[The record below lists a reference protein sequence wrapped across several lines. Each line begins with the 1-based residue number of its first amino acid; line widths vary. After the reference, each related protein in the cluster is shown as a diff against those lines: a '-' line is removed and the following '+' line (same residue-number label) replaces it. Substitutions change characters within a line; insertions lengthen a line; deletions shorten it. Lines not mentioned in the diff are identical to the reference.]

1 MNKSKSKKNKQTS
14 SIWGG
19 RFLKDSSEIMK
30 NINASIWFDNRLAF
44 HDIVLSKEHSNMLY
58 KQKIISHKENRI
70 IQKGLKQIESEMIN
84 DQFYFS
90 DELED
95 IHMHIEVRLIELI
108 GDTGK
113 KLHTARSRN
122 DQVATSFKMWVR
134 DELDTLLILIKNL
147 QASIIKQAE
156 AHINT
161 ILPGFTHLQPAQPI
175 SLAHHLLA
183 YVEMLGR
190 DRTRLEDAK
199 NRLNKSPLGAAALAG
214 TSFPIDRFYTA
225 KALGF
230 DNPMENSIDAVS
242 DRDFV
247 LEVLSNAS
255 IIMVHLSR
263 LAEEVVIWSSPGFNF
278 ITLPDSFS
286 TGSSIM
292 PQKRNPDAAELIR
305 GKTGRV
311 SSAFNNVLTM
321 LKGLPLAYSK
331 DMQEDKEPF
340 FDAIDNLKLCLSV
353 SEGLIKEI
361 SFNVDEMKKMAE
373 LGYITATDI
382 ADWLVKE
389 CNIPF
394 RDAHSITGRVVKY
407 AEKNNLT
414 LDEVSIN
421 EFKKIDKRITNNIL
435 KVLTLQ
441 NSLESRNSYGGTA
454 PKLVKKALKKAKIKW
469 LK

>member
-1 MNKSKSKKNKQTS
+1 MNKSKSKKNKHTS

-19 RFLKDSSEIMK
+19 RFKKDSSEIMK

-58 KQKIISHKENRI
+58 KQKIISYKENRM

-95 IHMHIEVRLIELI
+95 IHMHIESRLIELI

-190 DRTRLEDAK
+190 DKTRLEDAK

-247 LEVLSNAS
+247 LEILSNAS

-292 PQKRNPDAAELIR
+292 PQKKNPDAAELIR

-394 RDAHSITGRVVKY
+394 RDAHSITGRVVQY

-414 LDEVSIN
+414 LEEVSLN
-421 EFKKIDKRITNNIL
+421 EFKKLDKRINNNIL
-435 KVLTLQ
+435 KVLTLK

-454 PKLVKKALKKAKIKW
+454 PKLVKKALKKAKTKWIK
-469 LK
+469 

>member
-19 RFLKDSSEIMK
+19 RFIKDSSEIMK

-84 DQFYFS
+84 DKFYFS

-95 IHMHIEVRLIELI
+95 IHMHIEARLIELI

-190 DRTRLEDAK
+190 DRTRVEDAK

-230 DNPMENSIDAVS
+230 NNPMENSIDAVS

-278 ITLPDSFS
+278 IDLPDSFS

-435 KVLTLQ
+435 KVLKLQ

>member
-19 RFLKDSSEIMK
+19 RFKNNSSEIMK
-30 NINASIWFDNRLAF
+30 NINASIWFDKRLAN
-44 HDIVLSKEHSNMLY
+44 HDILLSKQHSNMLY
-58 KQKIISHKENRI
+58 KQKIISYKENRL
-70 IQKGLKQIESEMIN
+70 IQNGLNQIEIEIT
-84 DQFYFS
+84 DEKFEFS

-95 IHMHIEVRLIELI
+95 IHMHIEARLIEII
-108 GDTGK
+108 GDSGK

-122 DQVATSFKMWVR
+122 DQVATSLRMWIR
-134 DELDTLLILIKNL
+134 DELDSVIILIKNL
-147 QASIIKQAE
+147 QESIIAQAE
-156 AHINT
+156 LHINT
-161 ILPGFTHLQPAQPI
+161 VLPGFTHLQPAQPI

-190 DRTRLEDAK
+190 DTTRIEDAK
-199 NRLNKSPLGAAALAG
+199 KRLNKCPLGAAALAG

-230 DNPMENSIDAVS
+230 NDPMENSIDAVS

-263 LAEEVVIWSSPGFNF
+263 LAEEIVIWSSPGFNF

-311 SSAFNNVLTM
+311 SSAFYNVLTM

-340 FDAIDNLKLCLSV
+340 FDAIDNLKLCLLV
-353 SEGLIKEI
+353 SQGLMKEI
-361 SFNVDEMKKMAE
+361 IFNVESMKKMAE

-389 CNIPF
+389 CDIPF
-394 RDAHSITGRVVKY
+394 RDAHAITGKVVKY
-407 AEKNNLT
+407 AEDNQLALNMISM
-414 LDEVSIN
+414 DQ
-421 EFKKIDKRITNNIL
+421 FKKIDKRITDNIL
-435 KVLTLQ
+435 KILTLK
-441 NSLESRNSYGGTA
+441 NSLESRNSYGATA
-454 PKLVKKALKKAKIKW
+454 PKLVKKALKKAKTKW

>member
-1 MNKSKSKKNKQTS
+1 MNKSETKKNKQTS

-19 RFLKDSSEIMK
+19 RFKKDSSEIMK
-30 NINASIWFDNRLAF
+30 NINASIWFDKRLAY
-44 HDIVLSKEHSNMLY
+44 HDVFLSKEHSNMLY
-58 KQKIISHKENRI
+58 KQKIISFKENRN
-70 IQKGLKQIESEMIN
+70 IQKGLKQIEQEIN
-84 DQFYFS
+84 NGKFNFTE
-90 DELED
+90 ELED
-95 IHMHIEVRLIELI
+95 IHMHIEARLIEII
-108 GDTGK
+108 GDIGK

-122 DQVATSFKMWVR
+122 DQVATSFKMWIR
-134 DELDTLLILIKNL
+134 DEIDSVLDLIKTL
-147 QASIIKQAE
+147 QSTLIFQGE
-156 AHINT
+156 LHVNT
-161 ILPGFTHLQPAQPI
+161 ILPGFTHMQPAQPI

-190 DRTRLEDAK
+190 DRARLEDAK
-199 NRLNKSPLGAAALAG
+199 KRLNKSPLGAAALAG

-230 DNPMENSIDAVS
+230 EGPMENSIDAVS

-247 LEVLSNAS
+247 LETLSNAS

-263 LAEEVVIWSSPGFNF
+263 LAEEIVIWASPGFNF
-278 ITLPDSFS
+278 IALPDSFS

-311 SSAFNNVLTM
+311 ASAFFNVLTM

-340 FDAIDNLKLCLSV
+340 FDAIDNLKLCLCV
-353 SEGLIKEI
+353 AEGLIKEI
-361 SFNVDEMKKMAE
+361 KFNSEVMKKMSE
-373 LGYITATDI
+373 LGYLTATDI

-389 CNIPF
+389 CKIPF
-394 RDAHSITGRVVKY
+394 RDAHSITGNIVKF

-414 LDEVSIN
+414 LEEISIDQ
-421 EFKKIDKRITNNIL
+421 FKKIDKRITSNIL
-435 KVLTLQ
+435 KVLGLK
-441 NSLESRNSYGGTA
+441 NSLESRDSYGATA
-454 PKLVKKALKKAKIKW
+454 PIQVKKALKKAKTKW

>member
-1 MNKSKSKKNKQTS
+1 MNKAKSKKNKQTS

-19 RFLKDSSEIMK
+19 RFKKDSSEIMK
-30 NINASIWFDNRLAF
+30 NINASIWFDKRLAL
-44 HDIVLSKEHSNMLY
+44 HDILLSKEHSNMLY
-58 KQKIISHKENRI
+58 KQKIISYKENRLI
-70 IQKGLKQIESEMIN
+70 KNGLNQIAKEITDEK
-84 DQFYFS
+84 FKFT

-95 IHMHIEVRLIELI
+95 IHMHIESRLIELI
-108 GDTGK
+108 GVSGK

-122 DQVATSFKMWVR
+122 DQVATSLKMWVR
-134 DELDTLLILIKNL
+134 DELDYLIVLIKNL
-147 QASIIKQAE
+147 QESIIQKAE
-156 AHINT
+156 LHVDT
-161 ILPGFTHLQPAQPI
+161 VLPGFTHLQPAQPI

-190 DRTRLEDAK
+190 DKTRIEDAK
-199 NRLNKSPLGAAALAG
+199 KRLNECPLGAAALAG

-225 KALGF
+225 KNLGF
-230 DNPMENSIDAVS
+230 DKPMENSIDAVS

-255 IIMVHLSR
+255 IIMLHLSR
-263 LAEEVVIWSSPGFNF
+263 LAEEIVIWSSPGFNF

-305 GKTGRV
+305 GKAGRV
-311 SSAFNNVLTM
+311 SSAFYNVSTM

-331 DMQEDKEPF
+331 DMQEDKEPL
-340 FDAIDNLKLCLSV
+340 FDAVDNLKLCLLV

-361 SFNVDEMKKMAE
+361 TFNTESMRMMAE
-373 LGYITATDI
+373 TGYITATDI

-389 CNIPF
+389 CDIPF
-394 RDAHSITGRVVKY
+394 REAHSITGEVVKF
-407 AEKNNLT
+407 AENNHLT
-414 LDEVSIN
+414 LDMISMDQ
-421 EFKKIDKRITNNIL
+421 FTKIDKRITPNIL
-435 KVLTLQ
+435 KVTSLQ
-441 NSLESRNSYGGTA
+441 SSLESRNSYGATA
-454 PKLVKKALKKAKIKW
+454 PKLVKKAIKKAKTKW

>member
-19 RFLKDSSEIMK
+19 RFIKDSSEIMK

-58 KQKIISHKENRI
+58 KQKIISHKENRM

-84 DQFYFS
+84 DKFYFS

-95 IHMHIEVRLIELI
+95 IHMHIEARLIELI

-247 LEVLSNAS
+247 LEVLSSAS

-361 SFNVDEMKKMAE
+361 NFNVDEMKKMAE

-414 LDEVSIN
+414 LEEVSLN
-421 EFKKIDKRITNNIL
+421 EFKKIDKRINNNIL
-435 KVLTLQ
+435 IVLTLK

>member
-1 MNKSKSKKNKQTS
+1 MNKSKSKKNKHTS

-19 RFLKDSSEIMK
+19 RFKKDSSEIMK

-44 HDIVLSKEHSNMLY
+44 HDIILSKEHSNMLY
-58 KQKIISHKENRI
+58 KQKIISHKENRM

-95 IHMHIEVRLIELI
+95 IHMHIESRLIELI

-247 LEVLSNAS
+247 LEILSNAS

-361 SFNVDEMKKMAE
+361 SFNVDDMKKMAE

-394 RDAHSITGRVVKY
+394 RDAHSITGRIVKY

-414 LDEVSIN
+414 LEEVSLN
-421 EFKKIDKRITNNIL
+421 EFKKLDKRINNNIL
-435 KVLTLQ
+435 KVLTLK

>member
-19 RFLKDSSEIMK
+19 RFIKDSSEIMK

-58 KQKIISHKENRI
+58 KQKIISYKENRI

-95 IHMHIEVRLIELI
+95 IHMHIEARLIELI

-435 KVLTLQ
+435 KVLKLQ

>member
-1 MNKSKSKKNKQTS
+1 MNKAKPKKNKQTS
-14 SIWGG
+14 KIWGG
-19 RFLKDSSEIMK
+19 RFQKDSSEIMK
-30 NINASIWFDNRLAF
+30 TINASIWFDKKLAF
-44 HDIVLSKEHSNMLY
+44 HDISLSKAHSDMLCS
-58 KQKIISHKENRI
+58 KSIILNIENKK
-70 IQKGLKQIESEMIN
+70 IQKGLNLIEKEISN
-84 DQFYFS
+84 DKFVFS

-95 IHMHIEVRLIELI
+95 IHMHIEARLIQLI
-108 GDTGK
+108 GETGK

-134 DELDTLLILIKNL
+134 DEVDLVLELIKNL
-147 QASIIKQAE
+147 QSALIFQAQS
-156 AHINT
+156 HINT

-190 DRTRLEDAK
+190 DKSRMEDAK
-199 NRLNKSPLGAAALAG
+199 ERLNQSPLGAAALAG
-214 TSFPIDRFYTA
+214 TSFPIDRFATA

-230 DNPMENSIDAVS
+230 TKPMDNSIDAVS

-247 LEVLSNAS
+247 LETLSNAS

-263 LAEEVVIWSSPGFNF
+263 LAEEIVIWASPGFNF
-278 ITLPDSFS
+278 INLPDTFS

-311 SSAFNNVLTM
+311 ASAFYNVLTM

-340 FDAIDNLKLCLSV
+340 FDAFDNLKLCLKV
-353 SEGLIKEI
+353 AEGLIREVE
-361 SFNVDEMKKMAE
+361 FNIEAMESMAD
-373 LGYITATDI
+373 LGYITATDL

-394 RDAHSITGRVVKY
+394 RDAHTITGKVVKH
-407 AEKNNLT
+407 AEKNRLT
-414 LDEVSIN
+414 LDSITL
-421 EFKKIDKRITNNIL
+421 EDFKTIDKRITSDVF
-435 KVLTLQ
+435 KVLSLK
-441 NSLESRNSYGGTA
+441 NSLESKDSYGGTS
-454 PKLVKKALKKAKIKW
+454 PKVVTKALKQAVKKW
-469 LK
+469 LE

>member
-19 RFLKDSSEIMK
+19 RFIKDSSEIMK

-58 KQKIISHKENRI
+58 KQKIISYKENRI

-95 IHMHIEVRLIELI
+95 IHMHIEARLIELI

-263 LAEEVVIWSSPGFNF
+263 LAEELVIWSSPGFNF
-278 ITLPDSFS
+278 IALPDSFS

-311 SSAFNNVLTM
+311 SSAFYNVLTM

-454 PKLVKKALKKAKIKW
+454 PKLVKKALKKAKTKW

>member
-19 RFLKDSSEIMK
+19 RFIKDSSEIMK

-147 QASIIKQAE
+147 QTSIIKQAE

-247 LEVLSNAS
+247 LEILSNAS

-373 LGYITATDI
+373 LGYITATDV

-394 RDAHSITGRVVKY
+394 REAHSITGRVVKY

-414 LDEVSIN
+414 LEEVSIN

-435 KVLTLQ
+435 KVLTLE

>member
-19 RFLKDSSEIMK
+19 RFIKDSSEIMK

-58 KQKIISHKENRI
+58 KQKIISHKENRM

-84 DQFYFS
+84 DKFYFS

-95 IHMHIEVRLIELI
+95 IHMHIEARLIELI

-247 LEVLSNAS
+247 LEVLSSAS

-361 SFNVDEMKKMAE
+361 NFNVDEMKKMAE

-414 LDEVSIN
+414 LEEVSLN
-421 EFKKIDKRITNNIL
+421 EFKKIDKRINNNIL
-435 KVLTLQ
+435 KVLTLK

>member
-1 MNKSKSKKNKQTS
+1 MNKAKSKKNKQTS
-14 SIWGG
+14 HIWGG
-19 RFLKDSSEIMK
+19 RFKKDSSEIMK
-30 NINASIWFDNRLAF
+30 IINASIWFDKKLAF
-44 HDIVLSKEHSNMLY
+44 HDIALSKVHSNMLWN
-58 KQKIISHKENRI
+58 KGIILNKENKK
-70 IQKGLKQIESEMIN
+70 IQKGLSIIEKEISN
-84 DQFYFS
+84 NKFVFS

-108 GDTGK
+108 GDAGK

-134 DELDTLLILIKNL
+134 DLVLEFIKEVQGSLIFHAQSN
-147 QASIIKQAE
+147 
-156 AHINT
+156 INT

-190 DRTRLEDAK
+190 DKSRIEDAK
-199 NRLNKSPLGAAALAG
+199 ERLNKSPLGAAALAG
-214 TSFPIDRFYTA
+214 TSFPIDRFATA

-230 DNPMENSIDAVS
+230 KKPMENSIDAVS

-247 LEVLSNAS
+247 LESLSSAS

-263 LAEEVVIWSSPGFNF
+263 LAEEIVIWASPGFNF
-278 ITLPDSFS
+278 INLPDTFS

-311 SSAFNNVLTM
+311 ASSFYNVLTM

-340 FDAIDNLKLCLSV
+340 FDAFDNLKLCLKV
-353 SEGLIKEI
+353 AEGLIREVE
-361 SFNVDEMKKMAE
+361 FNVEAMKSMAD
-373 LGYITATDI
+373 LGYITATDL

-394 RDAHSITGRVVKY
+394 RDAHSITGKVVKH
-407 AEKNNLT
+407 AEKHKLT
-414 LDEVSIN
+414 LDKIAMED
-421 EFKKIDKRITNNIL
+421 FKKIDKRITNEVL
-435 KVLTLQ
+435 KVLSLK
-441 NSLESRNSYGGTA
+441 NSLESRDSYGGTS
-454 PKLVKKALKKAKIKW
+454 PKVVKKALKNAVNTW
-469 LK
+469 LKS

>member
-1 MNKSKSKKNKQTS
+1 M
-14 SIWGG
+14 
-19 RFLKDSSEIMK
+19 
-30 NINASIWFDNRLAF
+30 
-44 HDIVLSKEHSNMLY
+44 
-58 KQKIISHKENRI
+58 

-95 IHMHIEVRLIELI
+95 IHMHIESRLIELI

-247 LEVLSNAS
+247 LEILSNAS

-292 PQKRNPDAAELIR
+292 PQKKNPDAAELIR

-394 RDAHSITGRVVKY
+394 RDAHSITGRIVKY

-414 LDEVSIN
+414 LEEVSLN
-421 EFKKIDKRITNNIL
+421 EFKKLDKRINNNIL
-435 KVLTLQ
+435 KVLTLK

>member
-19 RFLKDSSEIMK
+19 RFIKDSSEIMK

-58 KQKIISHKENRI
+58 KQKIISHKENRM

-84 DQFYFS
+84 DKFYFS

-95 IHMHIEVRLIELI
+95 IHMHIEARLIELI

-175 SLAHHLLA
+175 GLAHHLLA

-247 LEVLSNAS
+247 LEVLSSAS

-361 SFNVDEMKKMAE
+361 NFNVDEMKKMAE

-414 LDEVSIN
+414 LEEVSLN
-421 EFKKIDKRITNNIL
+421 EFKKIDKRINNNIL
-435 KVLTLQ
+435 IVLTLK

>member
-1 MNKSKSKKNKQTS
+1 MNKAKTKKNKQTS
-14 SIWGG
+14 KIWGG
-19 RFLKDSSEIMK
+19 RFKKDSSEIMK
-30 NINASIWFDNRLAF
+30 SINASIWFDKRLAF
-44 HDIVLSKEHSNMLY
+44 HDISLSKVHADMLFS
-58 KQKIISHKENRI
+58 KGIIANAENRK
-70 IQKGLKQIESEMIN
+70 IQRGLNTIKKEITQN
-84 DQFYFS
+84 NFVYS
-90 DELED
+90 DALED
-95 IHMHIEVRLIELI
+95 IHMHIEARLIDLI
-108 GDTGK
+108 GDAGK

-134 DELDTLLILIKNL
+134 DELDLVLELIKNL
-147 QASIIKQAE
+147 QGSLISQAQLN
-156 AHINT
+156 IDT

-175 SLAHHLLA
+175 SLSHHLLA

-190 DRTRLEDAK
+190 DRSRIEDTRD
-199 NRLNKSPLGAAALAG
+199 RLNKSPLGSAALAG
-214 TSFPIDRFYTA
+214 TSFPIDRFATA

-230 DNPMENSIDAVS
+230 SKPMENSIDAVS

-247 LEVLSNAS
+247 LEALSNAS

-263 LAEEVVIWSSPGFNF
+263 LAEEIVIWASPGFNF
-278 ITLPDSFS
+278 INLPDAFS

-311 SSAFNNVLTM
+311 SSAFYNVLTM

-340 FDAIDNLKLCLSV
+340 FDAFDNLKLCLKV
-353 SEGLIKEI
+353 AAGLIKEI
-361 SFNVDEMKKMAE
+361 EFNKESMKSMAE
-373 LGYITATDI
+373 LGYITATDL

-394 RDAHSITGRVVKY
+394 RDAHAITGKAVKY
-407 AEKNNLT
+407 AEKNNMA
-414 LDEVSIN
+414 LDQISIEN
-421 EFKKIDKRITNNIL
+421 FKNIDKRISNNVLSIL
-435 KVLTLQ
+435 SLK
-441 NSLESRNSYGGTA
+441 NSLESRDSFGGTA
-454 PKLVKKALKKAKIKW
+454 PKIVKKALKKAIETW

>member
-19 RFLKDSSEIMK
+19 RFKNDSSEIMK
-30 NINASIWFDNRLAF
+30 NINASIWFDKRLAH
-44 HDIVLSKEHSNMLY
+44 HDVFLSKVHSKMLY
-58 KQKIISHKENRI
+58 KQKIITFKENSN
-70 IQKGLKQIESEMIN
+70 IQKGLKQIEHEIKN
-84 DQFYFS
+84 DKFKFS

-95 IHMHIEVRLIELI
+95 IHMHIEARLIEII
-108 GDTGK
+108 GNIGK

-122 DQVATSFKMWVR
+122 DQVATSFKMWIR
-134 DELDTLLILIKNL
+134 DELDAILDLIKNL
-147 QASIIKQAE
+147 QKSLIFQAE
-156 AHINT
+156 LHVNT

-190 DRTRLEDAK
+190 DRARLEDARK
-199 NRLNKSPLGAAALAG
+199 RLNKCPLGSAALAG

-230 DNPMENSIDAVS
+230 DYPMENSIDAVS

-247 LEVLSNAS
+247 LEILSDAS

-263 LAEEVVIWSSPGFNF
+263 LAEEIVIWSSPGFNF
-278 ITLPDSFS
+278 IKLPDSFS

-292 PQKRNPDAAELIR
+292 PQKRNPDSAELIR

-311 SSAFNNVLTM
+311 ASAFYNVLTM

-340 FDAIDNLKLCLSV
+340 FDAIDNLKLCLCV

-361 SFNVDEMKKMAE
+361 KFNVNSMKKMAE

-382 ADWLVKE
+382 ADWLVQK
-389 CNIPF
+389 CDIPF
-394 RDAHSITGRVVKY
+394 RDAHSITGSIIKY

-414 LDEVSIN
+414 LDEITIDK
-421 EFKKIDKRITNNIL
+421 FKEIDKRITKNIL
-435 KVLTLQ
+435 KVINLK
-441 NSLESRNSYGGTA
+441 NSLESRNSYGATA
-454 PKLVKKALKKAKIKW
+454 PVQVKKALKKAKAKW

>member
-1 MNKSKSKKNKQTS
+1 MNKSKTKKNKQTS

-19 RFLKDSSEIMK
+19 RFKKDSSEIMK
-30 NINASIWFDNRLAF
+30 NINASIWFDKRLAY
-44 HDIVLSKEHSNMLY
+44 HDVFLSKEHSNMLY
-58 KQKIISHKENRI
+58 KQKIISFKENRN
-70 IQKGLKQIESEMIN
+70 IQKGLKQIEQEIN
-84 DQFYFS
+84 NGKFNFTE
-90 DELED
+90 ELED
-95 IHMHIEVRLIELI
+95 IHMHIEARLIEII
-108 GDTGK
+108 GDIGK

-122 DQVATSFKMWVR
+122 DQVATSFKMWIR
-134 DELDTLLILIKNL
+134 DEIDSVLDLIKTL
-147 QASIIKQAE
+147 QSTLIFQGE
-156 AHINT
+156 LHVNT
-161 ILPGFTHLQPAQPI
+161 ILPGFTHMQPAQPI

-190 DRTRLEDAK
+190 DRARLEDAK
-199 NRLNKSPLGAAALAG
+199 KRLNKSPLGAAALAG

-230 DNPMENSIDAVS
+230 EGPMENSIDAVS

-247 LEVLSNAS
+247 LETLSNAS

-263 LAEEVVIWSSPGFNF
+263 LAEEIVIWASPGFNF
-278 ITLPDSFS
+278 IALPDSFS

-311 SSAFNNVLTM
+311 ASAFFNVLTM

-340 FDAIDNLKLCLSV
+340 FDAIDNLKLCLCV
-353 SEGLIKEI
+353 AEGLIKEI
-361 SFNVDEMKKMAE
+361 KFNSEVMKKMSE
-373 LGYITATDI
+373 LGYLTATDI

-389 CNIPF
+389 CKIPF
-394 RDAHSITGRVVKY
+394 RDAHSITGNIVKF

-414 LDEVSIN
+414 LEEISIDQ
-421 EFKKIDKRITNNIL
+421 FKKIDKRITSNIL
-435 KVLTLQ
+435 KVLGLK
-441 NSLESRNSYGGTA
+441 NSLESRDSYGATA
-454 PKLVKKALKKAKIKW
+454 PIQVKKALKKAKTKW

>member
-19 RFLKDSSEIMK
+19 RFIKDSSEIMK

-95 IHMHIEVRLIELI
+95 IHMHIEARLIELI

-190 DRTRLEDAK
+190 DITRLEDAK

-414 LDEVSIN
+414 LEEVSIN

>member
-19 RFLKDSSEIMK
+19 RFIKDSSEIMK

-58 KQKIISHKENRI
+58 KQKIISHKENRM

-95 IHMHIEVRLIELI
+95 IHMHIEARLIELI

-247 LEVLSNAS
+247 LEILSNAS

-414 LDEVSIN
+414 LEEVSLN
-421 EFKKIDKRITNNIL
+421 EFKKIDKRINNNIL
-435 KVLTLQ
+435 KVLTLK

>member
-19 RFLKDSSEIMK
+19 RFIKDSSEIMK

-58 KQKIISHKENRI
+58 KQKIISLKENRT

-95 IHMHIEVRLIELI
+95 IHMHIEARLIELI

-190 DRTRLEDAK
+190 DITRLEDAK

-247 LEVLSNAS
+247 LEILSNAS

-263 LAEEVVIWSSPGFNF
+263 LAEELVIWSSPGFNF
-278 ITLPDSFS
+278 IALPDSFS

-414 LDEVSIN
+414 LEEVSLN
-421 EFKKIDKRITNNIL
+421 EFKKIDKRINNNIL
-435 KVLTLQ
+435 KVLTLK

>member
-1 MNKSKSKKNKQTS
+1 
-14 SIWGG
+14 
-19 RFLKDSSEIMK
+19 
-30 NINASIWFDNRLAF
+30 
-44 HDIVLSKEHSNMLY
+44 
-58 KQKIISHKENRI
+58 
-70 IQKGLKQIESEMIN
+70 
-84 DQFYFS
+84 
-90 DELED
+90 
-95 IHMHIEVRLIELI
+95 MHIEARLIELI

-278 ITLPDSFS
+278 IALPDSFS

-340 FDAIDNLKLCLSV
+340 FDAIDNFCLLYTSP
-353 SEGLIKEI
+353 S
-361 SFNVDEMKKMAE
+361 
-373 LGYITATDI
+373 
-382 ADWLVKE
+382 
-389 CNIPF
+389 P
-394 RDAHSITGRVVKY
+394 RDRG
-407 AEKNNLT
+407 
-414 LDEVSIN
+414 
-421 EFKKIDKRITNNIL
+421 
-435 KVLTLQ
+435 
-441 NSLESRNSYGGTA
+441 
-454 PKLVKKALKKAKIKW
+454 
-469 LK
+469 

>member
-19 RFLKDSSEIMK
+19 RFIKDSSEIMK

-58 KQKIISHKENRI
+58 KQKIISHKENRM

-95 IHMHIEVRLIELI
+95 IHMHIEARLIELI

-247 LEVLSNAS
+247 LEILSNAS

-361 SFNVDEMKKMAE
+361 RFNVDEMKKMAE

-414 LDEVSIN
+414 LEEVSIN

>member
-1 MNKSKSKKNKQTS
+1 MNKSKNKKNKQTS

-19 RFLKDSSEIMK
+19 RFKKDSSEIMK
-30 NINASIWFDNRLAF
+30 NINASIWFDKRLAY
-44 HDIVLSKEHSNMLY
+44 HDVFLSKEHSNMLY
-58 KQKIISHKENRI
+58 KQKIISFKENRN
-70 IQKGLKQIESEMIN
+70 IQKGLKQIEQEIN
-84 DQFYFS
+84 NGKFNFTE
-90 DELED
+90 ELED
-95 IHMHIEVRLIELI
+95 IHMHIEARLIEII
-108 GDTGK
+108 GDIGK

-122 DQVATSFKMWVR
+122 DQVATSFKMWIR
-134 DELDTLLILIKNL
+134 DEIDSVLDLIKTL
-147 QASIIKQAE
+147 QSTLIFQGE
-156 AHINT
+156 LHVNT
-161 ILPGFTHLQPAQPI
+161 ILPGFTHMQPAQPI

-190 DRTRLEDAK
+190 DRARLEDAK
-199 NRLNKSPLGAAALAG
+199 KRLNKSPLGAAALAG

-230 DNPMENSIDAVS
+230 EGPMENSIDAVS

-247 LEVLSNAS
+247 LETLSNAS

-263 LAEEVVIWSSPGFNF
+263 LAEEIVIWASPGFNF
-278 ITLPDSFS
+278 IALPDSFS

-311 SSAFNNVLTM
+311 ASAFFNVLTM

-340 FDAIDNLKLCLSV
+340 FDAIDNLKLCLCV
-353 SEGLIKEI
+353 AEGLIKEI
-361 SFNVDEMKKMAE
+361 KFNSEVMKKMSE
-373 LGYITATDI
+373 LGYLTATDI

-389 CNIPF
+389 CKIPF
-394 RDAHSITGRVVKY
+394 RDAHSITGNIVKF

-414 LDEVSIN
+414 LEEISIDQ
-421 EFKKIDKRITNNIL
+421 FKKIDKRITSNIL
-435 KVLTLQ
+435 KVLGLK
-441 NSLESRNSYGGTA
+441 NSLESRDSYGATA
-454 PKLVKKALKKAKIKW
+454 PIQVKKALKKAKTKW

>member
-19 RFLKDSSEIMK
+19 RFIKDSSEIMK

-58 KQKIISHKENRI
+58 KQKIISLKENRT

-95 IHMHIEVRLIELI
+95 IHMHIEARLIELI

-263 LAEEVVIWSSPGFNF
+263 LAEELVIWSSPGFNF
-278 ITLPDSFS
+278 IALPDSFS

-394 RDAHSITGRVVKY
+394 RDAHSLTGRVVKY

-414 LDEVSIN
+414 LEEVSIN

-454 PKLVKKALKKAKIKW
+454 PKLVKKALKKAKTKW

>member
-19 RFLKDSSEIMK
+19 RFIKDSSEIMK

-58 KQKIISHKENRI
+58 KQKIISLKENRT

-95 IHMHIEVRLIELI
+95 IHMHIEARLIELI

-263 LAEEVVIWSSPGFNF
+263 LAEELVIWSSPGFNF
-278 ITLPDSFS
+278 IALPDSFS

-414 LDEVSIN
+414 LEEVSLN
-421 EFKKIDKRITNNIL
+421 EFKKIDKRITSNIL

-441 NSLESRNSYGGTA
+441 NSLNSRNSYGGTA
-454 PKLVKKALKKAKIKW
+454 PKLVKKALKKAKTKW

>member
-19 RFLKDSSEIMK
+19 RFIKDSSEIVK

-58 KQKIISHKENRI
+58 KQKIISHKENRM

-95 IHMHIEVRLIELI
+95 IHMHIEARLIELI

-175 SLAHHLLA
+175 SLSHHLLA

-247 LEVLSNAS
+247 LEVLSSAS

-361 SFNVDEMKKMAE
+361 NFNVDEMKKMAE

-389 CNIPF
+389 CSIPF

-414 LDEVSIN
+414 LEEVSLN
-421 EFKKIDKRITNNIL
+421 EFEKIDKRINNNIL

-441 NSLESRNSYGGTA
+441 NSLESTNSDGGTA

>member
-19 RFLKDSSEIMK
+19 RFIKDSSEIMK

-95 IHMHIEVRLIELI
+95 IHMHIEARLIELI

-190 DRTRLEDAK
+190 DITRLEDAK

-263 LAEEVVIWSSPGFNF
+263 LAEELVIWSSPGFNF
-278 ITLPDSFS
+278 IALPDSFS

-311 SSAFNNVLTM
+311 SSAFYNVLTM

-414 LDEVSIN
+414 LEEVSLN
-421 EFKKIDKRITNNIL
+421 EFKKIDKRINNNIL
-435 KVLTLQ
+435 KVLTLK

>member
-1 MNKSKSKKNKQTS
+1 MNKSETKKNKQTS

-19 RFLKDSSEIMK
+19 RFKKDSSEIMK
-30 NINASIWFDNRLAF
+30 NINASIWFDKRLAY
-44 HDIVLSKEHSNMLY
+44 HDVFLSKEHSNMLY
-58 KQKIISHKENRI
+58 KQKIISFKENRN
-70 IQKGLKQIESEMIN
+70 IQKGLKQIEQEIN
-84 DQFYFS
+84 NGKFNFTE
-90 DELED
+90 ELED
-95 IHMHIEVRLIELI
+95 IHMHIEARLIEII
-108 GDTGK
+108 GDIGK

-122 DQVATSFKMWVR
+122 EQVATSFKMWIR
-134 DELDTLLILIKNL
+134 DEIDSVLDLIKTL
-147 QASIIKQAE
+147 QSTLIFQGE
-156 AHINT
+156 LHVNT
-161 ILPGFTHLQPAQPI
+161 ILPGFTHMQPAQPI

-190 DRTRLEDAK
+190 DRARLEDAK
-199 NRLNKSPLGAAALAG
+199 KRLNKSPLGAAALAG

-230 DNPMENSIDAVS
+230 EGPMENSIDAVS

-247 LEVLSNAS
+247 LETLSNAS

-263 LAEEVVIWSSPGFNF
+263 LAEEIVIWASPGFNF
-278 ITLPDSFS
+278 IALPDSFS

-311 SSAFNNVLTM
+311 ASAFFNVLTM

-340 FDAIDNLKLCLSV
+340 FDAIDNLKLCLCV
-353 SEGLIKEI
+353 AEGLIKEI
-361 SFNVDEMKKMAE
+361 KFNSEVMKKMSE
-373 LGYITATDI
+373 LGYLTATDI

-389 CNIPF
+389 CKIPF
-394 RDAHSITGRVVKY
+394 RDAHSITGNIVKF

-414 LDEVSIN
+414 LEEISIDQ
-421 EFKKIDKRITNNIL
+421 FKKIDKRITSNIL
-435 KVLTLQ
+435 KVLGLK
-441 NSLESRNSYGGTA
+441 NSLESRDSYGATA
-454 PKLVKKALKKAKIKW
+454 PIQVKKALKKAKTKW

>member
-19 RFLKDSSEIMK
+19 RFIKDSSEIMK

-58 KQKIISHKENRI
+58 KQKIISLKENRT
-70 IQKGLKQIESEMIN
+70 IQRGLKQIESEMIN

-263 LAEEVVIWSSPGFNF
+263 LAEELVIWSSPGFNF
-278 ITLPDSFS
+278 IALPDSFS

-311 SSAFNNVLTM
+311 SSAFYNVLTM

-454 PKLVKKALKKAKIKW
+454 PKLVKKALKKAKTKW

>member
-1 MNKSKSKKNKQTS
+1 
-14 SIWGG
+14 
-19 RFLKDSSEIMK
+19 
-30 NINASIWFDNRLAF
+30 
-44 HDIVLSKEHSNMLY
+44 
-58 KQKIISHKENRI
+58 
-70 IQKGLKQIESEMIN
+70 
-84 DQFYFS
+84 
-90 DELED
+90 
-95 IHMHIEVRLIELI
+95 
-108 GDTGK
+108 
-113 KLHTARSRN
+113 
-122 DQVATSFKMWVR
+122 
-134 DELDTLLILIKNL
+134 
-147 QASIIKQAE
+147 
-156 AHINT
+156 
-161 ILPGFTHLQPAQPI
+161 
-175 SLAHHLLA
+175 
-183 YVEMLGR
+183 
-190 DRTRLEDAK
+190 
-199 NRLNKSPLGAAALAG
+199 
-214 TSFPIDRFYTA
+214 
-225 KALGF
+225 
-230 DNPMENSIDAVS
+230 
-242 DRDFV
+242 
-247 LEVLSNAS
+247 
-255 IIMVHLSR
+255 
-263 LAEEVVIWSSPGFNF
+263 
-278 ITLPDSFS
+278 
-286 TGSSIM
+286 
-292 PQKRNPDAAELIR
+292 
-305 GKTGRV
+305 
-311 SSAFNNVLTM
+311 M

-361 SFNVDEMKKMAE
+361 SFNVEEMKKKMAE